1 MITWLQYHFSVQQ
14 GMYFDKEEHQDQFI
28 YFGSDFIEDSVWNY
42 GVSADVTSEG
52 LKKFVSFCKKIN
64 KPCNLYIPMMIR
76 QYNDELFIKEGFSRP
91 TDDQNEIITES
102 WMLFKEKRY
111 QLKCDYKVMQV
122 HTEQQKKDFIEV
134 FIEAYG
140 GGKSAEKPYGDLPE
154 SYTLALLRTF
164 SNPKFLHFICYD
176 NDVPV
181 SIATLCFNAGNGGI
195 YNVGTKPA
203 FERRG
208 FGLAVT
214 DACIN
219 KWIGLGGKKLFLQ
232 TETGTGIDTWYNK
245 IGFDHLFYGA
255 IYEKQ

>member
-1 MITWLQYHFSVQQ
+1 MTIWLQYHFLVQQ
-14 GMYFDKEEHQDQFI
+14 GMYFDKKEIQDHCI
-28 YFGSDFIEDSVWNY
+28 YFGSDLIEDSVWNY
-42 GVSADVTSEG
+42 GISADMSSEG
-52 LKKFVSFCKKIN
+52 LKNFATFCKRIN
-64 KPCNLYIPMMIR
+64 KPCNLYVPMESR
-76 QYNDELFIKEGFSRP
+76 QYNDELIVQEGFLRP
-91 TDDQNEIITES
+91 ADGGNEIITES
-102 WMLFKEKRY
+102 WMSFKEKRY
-111 QLKCDYKVMQV
+111 QLKRNYNVVQV

-140 GGKSAEKPYGDLPE
+140 GGKTAEKPYGDLSE
-154 SYTLALLRTF
+154 SYTLALSRTF
-164 SNPKFLHFICYD
+164 GNSKFYHFICYE

-181 SIATLCFNAGNGGI
+181 SIATLCYNEGNGGL

-203 FERRG
+203 YERRG

-214 DACIN
+214 DACID
-219 KWIGLGGKKLFLQ
+219 KWISLKGKALFLQ